1 MTRFNIILSEGV
13 DFVIKCFKR
22 MWGGEIFVPQIPS
35 YRVKD
40 VAKAVSPNAKIK
52 IVGIRPGEKIHEEMI
67 TKSDSILTA
76 KFDDYYVI
84 IASFPMNSPR
94 KSWEYNNFLENSGN
108 VKGEIIYMGLVDNSK
123 ENERFLTVDDIKN
136 LIEKL
141 TF

>member
-1 MTRFNIILSEGV
+1 
-13 DFVIKCFKR
+13 
-22 MWGGEIFVPQIPS
+22 
-35 YRVKD
+35 
-40 VAKAVSPNAKIK
+40 
-52 IVGIRPGEKIHEEMI
+52 MI

-84 IASFPMNSPR
+84 MPPMNSPR

-108 VKGEIIYMGLVDNSK
+108 VKGEIMGYGFSYNSK

-141 TF
+141 NSS